1 MTFKEKLIKK
11 AKQISIKKEIDEII
25 EDMDKFASYREYFIK
40 LYDAH
45 TVMAIGSSSGFSRN
59 ESQFFVPDNLSGEEY
74 TNLFVKEL
82 KEFGFNENDL
92 QLEVTKCKEYDL
104 YTITARW

>member
-1 MTFKEKLIKK
+1 MTFKEKLVEK
-11 AKQISIKKEIDEII
+11 AKQISIKKEIDQII

-45 TVMAIGSSSGFSRN
+45 IVMAIGSSSGFSRN
-59 ESQFFVPDNLSGEEY
+59 ESQFFVPGNISGEEY

-92 QLEVTKCKEYDL
+92 HLEVIKCKEYDL
-104 YTITARW
+104 YIITVRW